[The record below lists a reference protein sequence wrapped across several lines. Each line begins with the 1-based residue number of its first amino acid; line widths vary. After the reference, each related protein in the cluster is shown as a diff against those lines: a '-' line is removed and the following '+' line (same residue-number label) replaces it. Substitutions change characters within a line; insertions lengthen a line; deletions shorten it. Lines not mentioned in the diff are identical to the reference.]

1 MWMSSFI
8 GLGALLHG
16 SQAATL
22 LKGVEPILFK
32 DKSLLSQL
40 VLIMSIYLI
49 Q

>member
-32 DKSLLSQL
+32 VFAFPVSFNYEYILDT
-40 VLIMSIYLI
+40 VT
-49 Q
+49 